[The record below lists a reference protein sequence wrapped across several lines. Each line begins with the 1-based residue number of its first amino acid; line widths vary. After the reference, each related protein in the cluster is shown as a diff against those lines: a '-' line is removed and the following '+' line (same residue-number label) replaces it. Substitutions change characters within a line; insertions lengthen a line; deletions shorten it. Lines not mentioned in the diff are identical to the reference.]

1 MPPEFTQ
8 SRKKLNMPV
17 EYKYTFTNIFQPDV
31 TQNEIF
37 AGCVAPLIKDLFAG
51 QHCLLFTYGTT
62 NAGKTFTVLGTGD
75 KPGILPRTL
84 TTVFKTIKGKEYNN
98 DRIRPHMFNSAW
110 EVTDS
115 TLMEELSFKQNI
127 LTWSHDKTQSDSSHL
142 GKTNATAYTTTDEI
156 IGESVFRE
164 MQRRLTNDTS
174 IVEHDSE
181 PEDRFSLWVSFAE
194 IYNEAIFD
202 LLQPVTIGGK
212 RKQLKLAQD
221 GSRNMYIKGL
231 RYVFVQSEEEAYK
244 VLMFGKNNL
253 HVAATGMNSR
263 SSRSHCIFTI
273 KLMKCPNVEAPETVT
288 VSSISICDLAGAERQ
303 KKTLNAGLRL
313 KESQNINCSLHVLS
327 RCFNTIRENQLN
339 NENKLIPFRDS
350 KLTHLFQHA
359 LQGKETVT
367 MIVNVNPEP
376 HLCEETQ
383 HVLKASATAKHIVVQ
398 PRMVQRP
405 NRVTRASIF
414 SEIVSRHNRSS
425 TLIRWDSC
433 VRPKAPGAQSLV
445 VEDSIIPENEPSE
458 TDKKQQNYENLIVLV
473 EDLKE
478 KMKEE
483 KVKHLQTRK
492 AIKKREE
499 EIRKEM
505 KDELQHLLNKAK
517 EQHKLDDQRARDAGV
532 IEERVSGNSCVR
544 SAKKMKRR
552 FEEEDEF
559 NLPDE
564 IEDLKEEVQIQ
575 RKEIYGLTELVNM
588 MKEEKKELT
597 LELTGARLQL
607 GWKDRDI
614 KELKAKIE
622 MFGEESELK
631 KGYLALEKEME
642 SKLKIRENLLEEARS
657 DLLEEIRM
665 KEEAEEELEKL
676 EKEITEK
683 DQEIASLQNEIE
695 EWKQEVTAKSNAL
708 DMMENHIEGVECGF
722 DEEIRNLERNCSK
735 LEKELTERNKE
746 VERLTQLLAEEEVEY
761 HLQQVTTLQAE
772 VDKLLFEKTVVDEQ
786 LLKLNKDFEEY
797 KKEKDKEIES
807 VIQNQEE
814 ERLRMYETNLDK
826 QSEAVNDM
834 KLKYEKEIL
843 DRDNLITQLQEKL
856 MVALQKL
863 EETKESIKSE
873 LIEKYDERVVEVVID
888 SEEKHKQDI
897 ENLKTEFFV
906 ERNELEMRVLDF
918 INQLELERRE
928 RECIKEELEAAK
940 RAALEMNKSLMD
952 KSSKIKELEK
962 FMESM
967 QQEKAKYDSEHST
980 EVSILERTLKQQIQ
994 ETENQMSLQTEKL
1007 KENEKLLKD
1016 LAKWKSSCDE
1026 LKEALRNKEH
1036 DLECSQSKMAAYD
1049 NLVPTLQAELQ
1060 QLRKEKGEYKRRC
1073 EDQVAAIFNMEQE
1086 TNSFHANQKEIIGK
1100 YEDQL
1105 KKTKDEN
1112 ETLKKEVA
1120 RLANTFYKSTPTPKK
1135 DLEKQNERLRREIED
1150 LSRQLDES
1158 KATCQKLQEVV
1169 EHTKGRPTTVKLL
1182 LPNEDVTRFSSQA
1195 ESTCSEPPDI
1205 KVMSTSKI
1213 RPRRTRATA
1222 APVIQ
1227 VSDFDQE
1234 AKLSEI
1240 PQKQTRKQL
1249 WDTNTQD
1256 TTLEFEDVK
1265 IDMSVPHDS
1274 PGTVVKRC
1282 LRKRNKLG
1290 QSMKK
1295 SASEMG
1301 TCVGCFPQQQ
1311 NQNSCGN
1318 SRSSRRKLFSQD
1330 SKVLQELNIELI
1342 DVRNDLLA

>member
-1 MPPEFTQ
+1 
-8 SRKKLNMPV
+8 
-17 EYKYTFTNIFQPDV
+17 
-31 TQNEIF
+31 
-37 AGCVAPLIKDLFAG
+37 
-51 QHCLLFTYGTT
+51 
-62 NAGKTFTVLGTGD
+62 
-75 KPGILPRTL
+75 
-84 TTVFKTIKGKEYNN
+84 
-98 DRIRPHMFNSAW
+98 
-110 EVTDS
+110 
-115 TLMEELSFKQNI
+115 
-127 LTWSHDKTQSDSSHL
+127 
-142 GKTNATAYTTTDEI
+142 
-156 IGESVFRE
+156 
-164 MQRRLTNDTS
+164 
-174 IVEHDSE
+174 
-181 PEDRFSLWVSFAE
+181 
-194 IYNEAIFD
+194 
-202 LLQPVTIGGK
+202 
-212 RKQLKLAQD
+212 
-221 GSRNMYIKGL
+221 
-231 RYVFVQSEEEAYK
+231 
-244 VLMFGKNNL
+244 KNNL

-273 KLMKCPNVEAPETVT
+273 KLMKCPNVVAPESVT

-327 RCFNTIRENQLN
+327 RCFTTIRENQLN

-398 PRMVQRP
+398 PRIVQRP

-414 SEIVSRHNRSS
+414 SAIVSRHNRS

-433 VRPKAPGAQSLV
+433 VRPKAPDAQSLL
-445 VEDSIIPENEPSE
+445 VEDSVIAENEPSE
-458 TDKKQQNYENLIVLV
+458 RDQKQQNYEDLIVLV

-478 KMKEE
+478 KVKDE

-492 AIKKREE
+492 AMKTREE

-505 KDELQHLLNKAK
+505 EEELQHLLNKAK
-517 EQHKLDDQRARDAGV
+517 EQHELDDQRARDVGV
-532 IEERVSGNSCVR
+532 IEERLIGNSCNR
-544 SAKKMKRR
+544 SAKKIKRR
-552 FEEEDEF
+552 FEEEDEL
-559 NLPDE
+559 NLPDQ

-597 LELTGARLQL
+597 MELTASRLQL

-614 KELKAKIE
+614 KELKAKVE

-642 SKLKIRENLLEEARS
+642 SKIKIRENLLEEARS

-683 DQEIASLQNEIE
+683 DHEIASLQNDIE
-695 EWKQEVTAKSNAL
+695 DLKQEVIAKTNAL
-708 DMMENHIEGVECGF
+708 DMMENHIEGIECGY
-722 DEEIRNLERNCSK
+722 DEEIRNLERQCNK
-735 LEKELTERNKE
+735 LEKELKERNKE
-746 VERLTQLLAEEEVEY
+746 VERLTQLLAEEEVAY
-761 HLQQVTTLQAE
+761 HHQEVTALQAE
-772 VDKLLFEKTVVDEQ
+772 VDKLLFEKTVLDEQ
-786 LLKLNKDFEEY
+786 LHKLNNDFEEY
-797 KKEKDKEIES
+797 KKEKDKEVET
-807 VIQNQEE
+807 VIKNQEE
-814 ERLRMYETNLDK
+814 ERLRMLEANREIQNET
-826 QSEAVNDM
+826 VNDL

-843 DRDNLITQLQEKL
+843 DRDNQITQLLEKL
-856 MVALQKL
+856 TVASQKL

-873 LIEKYDERVVEVVID
+873 LEERYDERVVKVIID
-888 SEEKHKQDI
+888 TEEKHILEI
-897 ENLKTEFFV
+897 ENLKKEFFA
-906 ERNELEMRVLDF
+906 EKNELEMRMLDY
-918 INQLELERRE
+918 INQLESETRE
-928 RECIKEELEAAK
+928 RECIKEKLETAMK
-940 RAALEMNKSLMD
+940 TVLEMNRSLMD
-952 KSSKIKELEK
+952 KSSKIEELQK
-962 FMESM
+962 FVDSM
-967 QQEKAKYDSEHST
+967 QQEKVKFDSQQST
-980 EVSILERTLKQQIQ
+980 EISILERSLKQQIR

-1007 KENEKLLKD
+1007 KENEKLHKD

-1026 LKEALRNKEH
+1026 LKESLRNKEH
-1036 DLECSQSKMAAYD
+1036 DLECSRSKMAAYD

-1060 QLRKEKGEYKRRC
+1060 QLRKENVEYKRRC

-1086 TNSFHANQKEIIGK
+1086 TNSFQANQKEIIGK

-1135 DLEKQNERLRREIED
+1135 DLEKQIERLRREIED
-1150 LSRQLDES
+1150 LNRQLDES
-1158 KATCQKLQEVV
+1158 KTTCQKLQEMM
-1169 EHTKGRPTTVKLL
+1169 EHTKERPTAVKLL
-1182 LPNEDVTRFSSQA
+1182 LPHEDVRFSSQA

-1205 KVMSTSKI
+1205 KVMMSQKSNSTSKI

-1222 APVIQ
+1222 APAIEI
-1227 VSDFDQE
+1227 SDFDKE
-1234 AKLSEI
+1234 TKSSEI

-1249 WDTNTQD
+1249 WDTNAQED
-1256 TTLEFEDVK
+1256 ATLEFEDVK
-1265 IDMSVPHDS
+1265 VDMSVRQDS

-1282 LRKRNKLG
+1282 LRKRNKHG

-1301 TCVGCFPQQQ
+1301 TCVGCFPQQH

-1318 SRSSRRKLFSQD
+1318 TRSSRRKL
-1330 SKVLQELNIELI
+1330 
-1342 DVRNDLLA
+1342 